1 MIDTV
6 RGLTPPQ
13 QLLFWLLLL
22 NLVLL
27 LLLLAVDLAKLLVE
41 WRGFTA
47 TRDLLRVAQRVNDD
61 TRRKVD
67 ALGRQ
72 AERVSV
78 AATEVKEAVKTVAQ
92 PPDERKPT

>member
-13 QLLFWLLLL
+13 QLLFWLLLV

-72 AERVSV
+72 AERVT
-78 AATEVKEAVKTVAQ
+78 AAASEVKEAVKTVA
-92 PPDERKPT
+92 PPAADANP